1 MRAATMTSAPSGEE
15 PLDALLRP
23 IHDAWV
29 EEARCFLEP
38 ALEPG
43 TDFWTRWA
51 AVRYIADDFQEQY
64 QRERALVDELRPFV
78 HPDVAERLRGEGD
91 RVFRLRLELDR
102 MGRRRVTAAEF
113 AAAARRLLDRL
124 AVWCAEIELA
134 TAGITRGSLPAEGAE
149 LLAHLEATL
158 QTHR

>member
-1 MRAATMTSAPSGEE
+1 MRAATMPSAPSDEE
-15 PLDALLRP
+15 TLDATLRP

-29 EEARCFLEP
+29 KEARCFLEP

-64 QRERALVDELRPFV
+64 HRERALVDELRPFLR
-78 HPDVAERLRGEGD
+78 PDVAERLQSEGD

-113 AAAARRLLDRL
+113 AGATRALLDRL
-124 AVWCAEIELA
+124 GVWCAEIELA
-134 TAGITRGSLPAEGAE
+134 TGGITGDTLPAEGAE
-149 LLAHLEATL
+149 LLTQLEATL